1 MNVFDL
7 LRMTP
12 RQRVANFLKGWVANF
27 LKGWVA
33 MQWAAMHK
41 TQHGLRLNR
50 MGNTGRGKDRRADK
64 LERPESKHARAYR
77 RRYAS

>member
-1 MNVFDL
+1 MSLRDL
-7 LRMTP
+7 LLGLSP
-12 RQRVANFLKGWVANF
+12 RQRVANFLR
-27 LKGWVA
+27 GWVA

-41 TQHGLRLNR
+41 TQRGLRLNK

-77 RRYAS
+77 TRYGS